1 MSLVGKYLP
10 IIETFR
16 KYRSAFLQ
24 GDITAGIIVAVMLI
38 PQGMAYAVLAGL
50 PPVYGLYASLV
61 PLVIYA
67 LFGTSKQ
74 LAVGPVAMV
83 SLLVYAGVG
92 QMAEIGSPDFIRLA
106 LLTALGVGIVQFL
119 MGVFKAGFLVNFFS
133 HPVLSGFVSAAAI
146 IIGLSQLGNLL
157 SLPIDKSMPIY
168 ALPGYLIQHISD
180 ANPITVA
187 LGIGAIALMVG
198 LKKLNK
204 KIPGALVAVVLGI
217 ALTTVF
223 NWAEQGVKIVGEIPK
238 GLPTFSVFDFQW
250 SEVESLL
257 PVILTIALIGYMES
271 IAVAKN
277 IASRE
282 GDKVNANNELIGLG
296 MANIVGAFFQ
306 AYPTTGGLSRTA
318 VNYQAGAKTI
328 LASLITVGLIVITV
342 LFFTPVFYN
351 LPMAILASIVMLA
364 VASLFDYKEM
374 KHLWQTDRK
383 DFALLMF
390 TFLVTLFV
398 GIKEGIIAG
407 VFISLLVIIY
417 KIAKPHS
424 TELGRLGDTRV
435 FRNMER
441 YPEAQID
448 EKLLLIRFDAPL
460 YFANVEAFE
469 EAIHSRLDQR
479 ESPPELLILDASA
492 INMIDSTGVTA
503 MQEMMEYLR
512 EREIEFYLVGAI
524 GPLRDKLNRAGLL
537 SEEVEWNHFFDI
549 EDAITYYEKS
559 ESLDR
564 DKSFSPRQFYDIK

>member
-1 MSLVGKYLP
+1 MDFVRKYLP
-10 IIETFR
+10 IIDTLRE
-16 KYRSAFLQ
+16 YRPAFLQ
-24 GDITAGIIVAVMLI
+24 GDIIAGIIVAVMLI

-67 LFGTSKQ
+67 LFGTSNQ

-92 QMAEIGSPDFIRLA
+92 QLAEVGSPDFIRLA

-157 SLPIDKSMPIY
+157 GLSIDKSMPVY
-168 ALPGYLIQHISD
+168 ELPGYLFQNISN
-180 ANPITVA
+180 ANPITA
-187 LGIGAIALMVG
+187 GLGIGAIALMIG
-198 LKKLNK
+198 LKKISK
-204 KIPGALVAVVLGI
+204 KIPGALVAVAVGIVL
-217 ALTTVF
+217 TVAF
-223 NWAEQGVKIVGEIPK
+223 NWAEQGVGIVGEIPS

-282 GDKVNANNELIGLG
+282 GYKVKPNNELLGLG
-296 MANIVGAFFQ
+296 LANIVGAFFQ

-328 LASLITVGLIVITV
+328 LASLFTVVLIVITV
-342 LFFTPVFYN
+342 LFFTPVFYY
-351 LPMAILASIVMLA
+351 LPMTILASIVMLA
-364 VASLFDYKEM
+364 VASLFDFKEM
-374 KHLWQTDRK
+374 KHLWHTDRK

-390 TFLVTLFV
+390 TFAITLFV

-407 VFISLLVIIY
+407 VLISLLVIIY

-424 TELGRLGDTRV
+424 TELGRLGDTHV
-435 FRNMER
+435 FRNIGR
-441 YPEAQID
+441 YPKAQVD
-448 EKLLLIRFDAPL
+448 DRFLLIRFDAPL

-469 EAIHSRLDQR
+469 EAIHSRLDER
-479 ESPPELLILDASA
+479 DTPPELLVLDASS
-492 INMIDSTGVTA
+492 INMIDSTGVLTL
-503 MQEMMEYLR
+503 QEMMEYLD
-512 EREIEFYLVGAI
+512 ERGIKFYLVGAI

-537 SEEVEWNHFFDI
+537 SEDKEWSHFFDMQ
-549 EDAITYYEKS
+549 DAITYFEK
-559 ESLDR
+559 EDCI
-564 DKSFSPRQFYDIK
+564 DEETSFSPRQFYNIK